1 MNISSTI
8 NFKELHAKT
17 GEHVRRASKNRHPIL
32 ITDHGKGIAF
42 LVSANLFQKKRPKR
56 TLLPGYKKIMNKRFS
71 GSVLE
76 DLDAIRGER
85 L

>member
-1 MNISSTI
+1 MNVSSTI
-8 NFKELHAKT
+8 SIKELHAKT
-17 GEHVRRASKNRHPIL
+17 GEHVRQASKTRYPIL

-42 LVSANLFQKKRPKR
+42 LVSANFLQKKRPKR
-56 TLLPGYKKIMNKRFS
+56 TLLPGYKKMMNKRFS